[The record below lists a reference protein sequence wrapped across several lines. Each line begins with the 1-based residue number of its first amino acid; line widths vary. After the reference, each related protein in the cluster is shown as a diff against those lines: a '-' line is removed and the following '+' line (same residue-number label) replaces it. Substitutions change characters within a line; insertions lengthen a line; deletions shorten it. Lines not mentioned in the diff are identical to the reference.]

1 MWGHTQVEVGLPHQT
16 ADLFSGTTARG
27 LVVFVHGDGGNRTSW
42 RSLEVAQA
50 LQRRGLSSLL
60 FDLLTPGESDDKESL
75 YDIDLLAGRLM
86 QVLDA
91 LPEKLRELPLGLLGS
106 DTGAAAAI
114 VVEARGTHE
123 VRALVSR
130 GGRLELAGDAL
141 GGVRAATLLIV
152 GAADA
157 DVLAHN
163 RRAYLQLRCQ
173 KRVEIVPRATH
184 QFLEAGAFDA
194 VTRLAGDW
202 FAAHLVP
209 HPNG

>member
-1 MWGHTQVEVGLPHQT
+1 MWGHTQLEVGLPHQQ
-16 ADLFSGTTARG
+16 ADLFSGSAARG
-27 LVVFVHGDGGNRTSW
+27 LVVFVHGDGGNRSSW

-60 FDLLTPGESDDKESL
+60 FDLLTPQESDDKEAR

-86 QVLDA
+86 RVIDA
-91 LPEKLRELPLGLLGS
+91 LPADLSELPLGLLGS
-106 DTGAAAAI
+106 DTGTAAAI
-114 VVEARGTHE
+114 TVAVRRLDA

-130 GGRLELAGDAL
+130 GGRPELAGDTL
-141 GGVRAATLLIV
+141 GAVRAATLLIV

-173 KRVEIVPRATH
+173 KRLELVPRATH

-202 FAAHLVP
+202 FATHLVP
-209 HPNG
+209 QG

>member
-1 MWGHTQVEVGLPHQT
+1 MWGHTQLEVGLAHQQ
-16 ADLFSGTTARG
+16 AELFSGTAARG
-27 LVVFVHGDGGNRTSW
+27 LVMFAHGDGGNRTSW
-42 RSLEVAQA
+42 RSREVAQN

-60 FDLLTPGESDDKESL
+60 FDLLTPRESDDKESP

-86 QVLDA
+86 QVIDA
-91 LPEKLRELPLGLLGS
+91 LPADLSKLPLGLLGS

-114 VVEARGTHE
+114 GVAVRRPHA

-130 GGRLELAGDAL
+130 GGRPELAGDTL
-141 GGVRAATLLIV
+141 GAVRAATLLIV
-152 GAADA
+152 GAEDA

-163 RRAYLQLRCQ
+163 RRAYLQLRCL
-173 KRVEIVPRATH
+173 KRLELVPRATH

-202 FAAHLVP
+202 FVTHLVP
-209 HPNG
+209 QG

>member
-1 MWGHTQVEVGLPHQT
+1 MWGHSQLQVGLPHQQ
-16 ADLFSGTTARG
+16 AELFSGAAAGG

-42 RSLEVAQA
+42 RSREVAHT

-60 FDLLTPGESDDKESL
+60 VDLLTPAESDDKESL
-75 YDIDLLAGRLM
+75 YDIDLLARRLM

-91 LPEKLRELPLGLLGS
+91 LPADLCRLPLGLFGS

-114 VVEARGTHE
+114 VVAARRPHE

-130 GGRLELAGDAL
+130 GGRPELAGDSLGAL
-141 GGVRAATLLIV
+141 RAATLLIV
-152 GAADA
+152 GAADT

-163 RRAYLQLRCQ
+163 RRAYLQLRCP

-184 QFLEAGAFDA
+184 QFLEAGALDA
-194 VTRLAGDW
+194 VMRLAGDW
-202 FAAHLVP
+202 FATHLVSQ
-209 HPNG
+209 G

>member
-1 MWGHTQVEVGLPHQT
+1 MWGHTQLEVGLPHQQ
-16 ADLFSGTTARG
+16 ADLFSGSAARG

-42 RSLEVAQA
+42 RSLEVAHT

-60 FDLLTPGESDDKESL
+60 FDLLTPRESDDKESP

-86 QVLDA
+86 QVIDS
-91 LPEKLRELPLGLLGS
+91 LPADLSKLPLGLLGS
-106 DTGAAAAI
+106 DTGTAAAI
-114 VVEARGTHE
+114 AVAVRRPHA

-130 GGRLELAGDAL
+130 GGRPELAGDTLGAL
-141 GGVRAATLLIV
+141 RAATLLIV
-152 GAADA
+152 GADDS

-173 KRVEIVPRATH
+173 KRLELVPRATH

-202 FAAHLVP
+202 FVTHLVP
-209 HPNG
+209 QG

>member
-1 MWGHTQVEVGLPHQT
+1 MWGHTQLEVGLPHQQ
-16 ADLFSGTTARG
+16 ADLFSGSAARG

-42 RSLEVAQA
+42 RSLEVAHT

-60 FDLLTPGESDDKESL
+60 FDLLTPRESDDKESR
-75 YDIDLLAGRLM
+75 YDIDLLAGRLLG
-86 QVLDA
+86 VIDA
-91 LPEKLRELPLGLLGS
+91 LPEDLSKLPLGLLGS
-106 DTGAAAAI
+106 DTGSAAAI
-114 VVEARGTHE
+114 RVATRRPH

-130 GGRLELAGDAL
+130 GGRPELAGDAL
-141 GGVRAATLLIV
+141 GALRAATLLIV

-173 KRVEIVPRATH
+173 KHLELVPRATH

-202 FAAHLVP
+202 FATHLAP
-209 HPNG
+209 QG

>member
-1 MWGHTQVEVGLPHQT
+1 MWGHTQLEVGLPHQQ

-42 RSLEVAQA
+42 RSLEVAHT

-60 FDLLTPGESDDKESL
+60 FDLLTPRESDDKESL

-86 QVLDA
+86 RVIDA
-91 LPEKLRELPLGLLGS
+91 LPADLSRLPLGLLAS
-106 DTGAAAAI
+106 DTGTAAAI
-114 VVEARGTHE
+114 AVAARRPHA

-130 GGRLELAGDAL
+130 GGRPELAADTLGAL
-141 GGVRAATLLIV
+141 RAATLLIV

-173 KRVEIVPRATH
+173 KHLELVPRATH

-202 FAAHLVP
+202 FATHLAP
-209 HPNG
+209 QG

>member
-1 MWGHTQVEVGLPHQT
+1 MWGQSQIEVGLPHQQ
-16 ADLFSGTTARG
+16 AELFSDHAARA
-27 LVVFVHGDGGNRTSW
+27 LVVFAHGDGGNRTSW
-42 RSLEVAQA
+42 RSREMAHA

-60 FDLLTPGESDDKESL
+60 VDLLTPAESDDKESL

-91 LPEKLRELPLGLLGS
+91 LPADLCQLPLGLLGS
-106 DTGAAAAI
+106 DTGTAAAI
-114 VVEARGTHE
+114 VVAVRRSPG

-130 GGRLELAGDAL
+130 GGRPELAGDVLGAL
-141 GGVRAATLLIV
+141 RAATLLIV

-163 RRAYLQLRCQ
+163 RRAYLQLRCH
-173 KRVEIVPRATH
+173 KRIDIVPRATH

-194 VTRLAGDW
+194 ATRLAGDW

-209 HPNG
+209 QG